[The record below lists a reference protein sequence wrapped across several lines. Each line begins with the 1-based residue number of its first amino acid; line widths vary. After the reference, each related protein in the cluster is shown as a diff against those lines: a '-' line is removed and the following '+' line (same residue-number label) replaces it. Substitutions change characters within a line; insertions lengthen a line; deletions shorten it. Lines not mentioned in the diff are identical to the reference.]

1 MTEYEASDRLM
12 SLASNII
19 AMNDVQA
26 SHIAI
31 YLSAVFAFIVAS
43 YVAGSKLTK
52 FQAVIAY
59 TLFTLFAAME
69 VFRIVSFGVG
79 TNSLLET
86 SVEWGSDAQV
96 IIMDPTLRIVLTTFL
111 WSIGGIGA
119 LLFMWSIRR
128 TKNE

>member
-12 SLASNII
+12 SVASNII
-19 AMNDVQA
+19 AMNEAQA

-43 YVAGSKLTK
+43 YVAGSKLTRL
-52 FQAVIAY
+52 QATIAY
-59 TLFTLFAAME
+59 TLFTLFAALE

-86 SVEWGSDAQV
+86 SVAWGSEAQV
-96 IIMDPTLRIVLTTFL
+96 LIMDPALRIVLTTSL

-128 TKNE
+128 NKNE

>member
-1 MTEYEASDRLM
+1 M

-19 AMNDVQA
+19 AMNDAQA